1 VSLKDN
7 PIFLKE
13 IRPEFWQKSSRLSRY
28 TLLALLALVL
38 LAPTAL
44 VVRYWRDIDAST
56 AGMLLVF
63 FGYWPTFLCPALMP
77 ALIAGAIAGERER
90 QTWDALVLTRLR
102 PAEIIWG
109 KLLARLFPVALL
121 TLVLAPMA
129 IAFLIKAGP
138 EEIRLGLIHSA
149 PWADDYSY
157 AAVFFTWTLGMAV
170 AFANGV
176 LALFISMRA
185 ASARSALISSYIYA
199 GMAYLVVQLLGYLLL
214 LFPLLFFSSIYSSHN
229 PFNGQL
235 HFYLSQTFILL
246 WALLIPLILLPQLIG
261 GFARLDR
268 KARGG

>member
-1 VSLKDN
+1 
-7 PIFLKE
+7 
-13 IRPEFWQKSSRLSRY
+13 
-28 TLLALLALVL
+28 
-38 LAPTAL
+38 
-44 VVRYWRDIDAST
+44 
-56 AGMLLVF
+56 
-63 FGYWPTFLCPALMP
+63 
-77 ALIAGAIAGERER
+77 
-90 QTWDALVLTRLR
+90 
-102 PAEIIWG
+102 
-109 KLLARLFPVALL
+109 
-121 TLVLAPMA
+121 
-129 IAFLIKAGP
+129 
-138 EEIRLGLIHSA
+138 
-149 PWADDYSY
+149 
-157 AAVFFTWTLGMAV
+157 MAV
-170 AFANGV
+170 AFANGG